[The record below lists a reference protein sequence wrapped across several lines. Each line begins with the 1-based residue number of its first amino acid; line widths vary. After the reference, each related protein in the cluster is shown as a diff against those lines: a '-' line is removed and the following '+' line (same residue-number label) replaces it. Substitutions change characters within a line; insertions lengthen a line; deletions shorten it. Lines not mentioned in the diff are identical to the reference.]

1 MPALAATARLRQ
13 QEGSV
18 SDDPDVETVVELL
31 DDEYARAI
39 LTATSEEPMTAT
51 QLGDRCDASLSTVYR
66 RTERLVAAGLIDER
80 TRPRADGH
88 HDTVYYA
95 TLDRFE
101 VRLRDGELHI
111 EVEREQ
117 GDLADGLTA
126 LWENL

>member
-1 MPALAATARLRQ
+1 
-13 QEGSV
+13 V
-18 SDDPDVETVVELL
+18 SDDPDLETVAELL
-31 DDEYARAI
+31 DDAYAREI
-39 LTATSEEPMTAT
+39 LTATSIEPMTANR
-51 QLGDRCDASLSTVYR
+51 LSERCDASRSTVYR
-66 RTERLVAAGLIDER
+66 RTERLVDAGLLGER

-101 VRLRDGELHI
+101 VEPAAVGEVEVRLRDGELHV
-111 EVEREQ
+111 EVDRVR